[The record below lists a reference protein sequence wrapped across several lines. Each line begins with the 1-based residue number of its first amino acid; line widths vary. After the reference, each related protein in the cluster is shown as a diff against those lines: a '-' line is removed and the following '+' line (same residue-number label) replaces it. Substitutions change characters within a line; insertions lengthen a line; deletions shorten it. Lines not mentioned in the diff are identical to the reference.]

1 MNKYKVI
8 ILSLLISFMGA
19 SCEDWLYDNVN
30 EDAAHEVLPQQVLP
44 VVLFYSAQLQFD
56 HAEYGAYLTQTLTTG
71 GRNQTSSFAYK
82 SGWGDFLTMNRHP
95 QWRRHFYDIGVNAK
109 EIIDEAHE
117 AQAWNLELIGR
128 TLRLMSTQMTT
139 DLFGDMPRSEAY
151 ESNSPHYDT
160 QESIYEWMNQEI
172 EELIGMYE
180 DPTYTEA
187 ATNIPI
193 DQSIDRVFA
202 GDLNKWKHY
211 TYALK
216 ARLLLRKLPNWENN
230 AATCQA
236 IITAVNRAL
245 EGWEDVLYRFDGGN
259 GAQNSPWGEAFG
271 STEQGGLGW
280 EGRGNMLNSAV
291 PTKYF
296 MENILGV
303 FESHNNLKGWAED
316 PRILAFMSA
325 RPGPSGTSDS
335 GTEMR
340 YLDTNIG
347 MDVSY
352 KVDNYP
358 TLFPEVDGKKVSVYT
373 QNTGYVPL
381 FLEEELL
388 LIKAEATYWS
398 GDKPTARSLT
408 MQAAEINF
416 DRFNLS
422 SIYGSSYTRYR
433 NNYLGNETGTGNYV
447 TTYFPADGFNI
458 GHIMRQ
464 KYVCLYLQ
472 PEQWTDMRRYNYSCE
487 ENGIQY
493 DNTYV
498 YPGLKRPNN
507 IYEAHWGD
515 DPKAWI
521 NRINYDPETEEKY
534 NKAELERLGAY
545 KNYQW
550 LRKPMIWQKIEK
562 NRSITT
568 NNNTRYEKQSKN
580 SVSSAGNRR
589 IIGLRNQRPC
599 KRLGRLGT
607 TNRIRLL
614 GAERCRERR

>member
-19 SCEDWLYDNVN
+19 SCEDWLYDNIN

-117 AQAWNLELIGR
+117 AQAWNLELISR

-139 DLFGDMPRSEAY
+139 DLFGDTPRSEAY

-335 GTEMR
+335 STEMR

-550 LRKPMIWQKIEK
+550 LRKPMIWQ
-562 NRSITT
+562 
-568 NNNTRYEKQSKN
+568 
-580 SVSSAGNRR
+580 
-589 IIGLRNQRPC
+589 
-599 KRLGRLGT
+599 
-607 TNRIRLL
+607 
-614 GAERCRERR
+614 

>member
-193 DQSIDRVFA
+193 EQSIDRVFA

-245 EGWEDVLYRFDGGN
+245 EGWEDVLYRFDGGK
-259 GAQNSPWGEAFG
+259 GGHNSPWGEAFG

-550 LRKPMIWQKIEK
+550 LRKPMIWQ
-562 NRSITT
+562 
-568 NNNTRYEKQSKN
+568 
-580 SVSSAGNRR
+580 
-589 IIGLRNQRPC
+589 
-599 KRLGRLGT
+599 
-607 TNRIRLL
+607 
-614 GAERCRERR
+614 

>member
-193 DQSIDRVFA
+193 DQSIDRIFA

-211 TYALK
+211 TSALK

-303 FESHNNLKGWAED
+303 FESHNKLKGWAED

-550 LRKPMIWQKIEK
+550 LRKPMIWQ
-562 NRSITT
+562 
-568 NNNTRYEKQSKN
+568 
-580 SVSSAGNRR
+580 
-589 IIGLRNQRPC
+589 
-599 KRLGRLGT
+599 
-607 TNRIRLL
+607 
-614 GAERCRERR
+614 

>member
-358 TLFPEVDGKKVSVYT
+358 TLVPEVDGKKVSVYT

-550 LRKPMIWQKIEK
+550 LRKPMIWQ
-562 NRSITT
+562 
-568 NNNTRYEKQSKN
+568 
-580 SVSSAGNRR
+580 
-589 IIGLRNQRPC
+589 
-599 KRLGRLGT
+599 
-607 TNRIRLL
+607 
-614 GAERCRERR
+614 

>member
-56 HAEYGAYLTQTLTTG
+56 HAEYDAYLTQTLTTG

-550 LRKPMIWQKIEK
+550 LRKPMIWQ
-562 NRSITT
+562 
-568 NNNTRYEKQSKN
+568 
-580 SVSSAGNRR
+580 
-589 IIGLRNQRPC
+589 
-599 KRLGRLGT
+599 
-607 TNRIRLL
+607 
-614 GAERCRERR
+614 

>member
-245 EGWEDVLYRFDGGN
+245 EGWEVVLYRFDGGN

-550 LRKPMIWQKIEK
+550 LRKPMIWQ
-562 NRSITT
+562 
-568 NNNTRYEKQSKN
+568 
-580 SVSSAGNRR
+580 
-589 IIGLRNQRPC
+589 
-599 KRLGRLGT
+599 
-607 TNRIRLL
+607 
-614 GAERCRERR
+614 

>member
-95 QWRRHFYDIGVNAK
+95 QWRRHFYDIGANAK

-202 GDLNKWKHY
+202 GDLNKWKLY

-507 IYEAHWGD
+507 IYKAHWGD

-550 LRKPMIWQKIEK
+550 LRKPMIWQ
-562 NRSITT
+562 
-568 NNNTRYEKQSKN
+568 
-580 SVSSAGNRR
+580 
-589 IIGLRNQRPC
+589 
-599 KRLGRLGT
+599 
-607 TNRIRLL
+607 
-614 GAERCRERR
+614 

>member
-44 VVLFYSAQLQFD
+44 VVLFCSAQLQFD

-550 LRKPMIWQKIEK
+550 LRKPMIWQ
-562 NRSITT
+562 
-568 NNNTRYEKQSKN
+568 
-580 SVSSAGNRR
+580 
-589 IIGLRNQRPC
+589 
-599 KRLGRLGT
+599 
-607 TNRIRLL
+607 
-614 GAERCRERR
+614 

>member
-245 EGWEDVLYRFDGGN
+245 EGWEDILYRFDGGN

-303 FESHNNLKGWAED
+303 FESHSNLKGWAED

-550 LRKPMIWQKIEK
+550 LRKPMIWQ
-562 NRSITT
+562 
-568 NNNTRYEKQSKN
+568 
-580 SVSSAGNRR
+580 
-589 IIGLRNQRPC
+589 
-599 KRLGRLGT
+599 
-607 TNRIRLL
+607 
-614 GAERCRERR
+614 

>member
-109 EIIDEAHE
+109 EIIDEVHE

-521 NRINYDPETEEKY
+521 NRINYDPETDEKY

-550 LRKPMIWQKIEK
+550 LRKPMIWQ
-562 NRSITT
+562 
-568 NNNTRYEKQSKN
+568 
-580 SVSSAGNRR
+580 
-589 IIGLRNQRPC
+589 
-599 KRLGRLGT
+599 
-607 TNRIRLL
+607 
-614 GAERCRERR
+614 

>member
-71 GRNQTSSFAYK
+71 GRNQTSSFSYK

-335 GTEMR
+335 STEMR

-550 LRKPMIWQKIEK
+550 LRKPMIWQ
-562 NRSITT
+562 
-568 NNNTRYEKQSKN
+568 
-580 SVSSAGNRR
+580 
-589 IIGLRNQRPC
+589 
-599 KRLGRLGT
+599 
-607 TNRIRLL
+607 
-614 GAERCRERR
+614 

>member
-347 MDVSY
+347 MVVSY

-550 LRKPMIWQKIEK
+550 LRKPMIWQ
-562 NRSITT
+562 
-568 NNNTRYEKQSKN
+568 
-580 SVSSAGNRR
+580 
-589 IIGLRNQRPC
+589 
-599 KRLGRLGT
+599 
-607 TNRIRLL
+607 
-614 GAERCRERR
+614 

>member
-303 FESHNNLKGWAED
+303 FESHNNLKGWEED

-550 LRKPMIWQKIEK
+550 LRKPMIWQ
-562 NRSITT
+562 
-568 NNNTRYEKQSKN
+568 
-580 SVSSAGNRR
+580 
-589 IIGLRNQRPC
+589 
-599 KRLGRLGT
+599 
-607 TNRIRLL
+607 
-614 GAERCRERR
+614 

>member
-19 SCEDWLYDNVN
+19 SCEDWLYDNIN

-117 AQAWNLELIGR
+117 AQAWNLELISR

-335 GTEMR
+335 STEMR

-358 TLFPEVDGKKVSVYT
+358 TLFPEVDGKKVLVYT

-550 LRKPMIWQKIEK
+550 LRKPMIWQ
-562 NRSITT
+562 
-568 NNNTRYEKQSKN
+568 
-580 SVSSAGNRR
+580 
-589 IIGLRNQRPC
+589 
-599 KRLGRLGT
+599 
-607 TNRIRLL
+607 
-614 GAERCRERR
+614 

>member
-187 ATNIPI
+187 ATNILI

-550 LRKPMIWQKIEK
+550 LRKPMIWQ
-562 NRSITT
+562 
-568 NNNTRYEKQSKN
+568 
-580 SVSSAGNRR
+580 
-589 IIGLRNQRPC
+589 
-599 KRLGRLGT
+599 
-607 TNRIRLL
+607 
-614 GAERCRERR
+614 

>member
-1 MNKYKVI
+1 MNKYKAI

-30 EDAAHEVLPQQVLP
+30 EDAAHEVLPQQVFP

-303 FESHNNLKGWAED
+303 FESHNNLRGWAED

-550 LRKPMIWQKIEK
+550 LRKPMIWQ
-562 NRSITT
+562 
-568 NNNTRYEKQSKN
+568 
-580 SVSSAGNRR
+580 
-589 IIGLRNQRPC
+589 
-599 KRLGRLGT
+599 
-607 TNRIRLL
+607 
-614 GAERCRERR
+614 

>member
-296 MENILGV
+296 MVNILGV
-303 FESHNNLKGWAED
+303 FESHSNLKGWAED

-550 LRKPMIWQKIEK
+550 LRKPMIWQ
-562 NRSITT
+562 
-568 NNNTRYEKQSKN
+568 
-580 SVSSAGNRR
+580 
-589 IIGLRNQRPC
+589 
-599 KRLGRLGT
+599 
-607 TNRIRLL
+607 
-614 GAERCRERR
+614 

>member
-139 DLFGDMPRSEAY
+139 DLFGDIPRSEAY

-550 LRKPMIWQKIEK
+550 LRKPMIWQ
-562 NRSITT
+562 
-568 NNNTRYEKQSKN
+568 
-580 SVSSAGNRR
+580 
-589 IIGLRNQRPC
+589 
-599 KRLGRLGT
+599 
-607 TNRIRLL
+607 
-614 GAERCRERR
+614 

>member
-1 MNKYKVI
+1 MNKYKAI

-216 ARLLLRKLPNWENN
+216 ARLLLRKLPNWESN

-550 LRKPMIWQKIEK
+550 LRKPMIWQ
-562 NRSITT
+562 
-568 NNNTRYEKQSKN
+568 
-580 SVSSAGNRR
+580 
-589 IIGLRNQRPC
+589 
-599 KRLGRLGT
+599 
-607 TNRIRLL
+607 
-614 GAERCRERR
+614 

>member
-245 EGWEDVLYRFDGGN
+245 ESWEDVLYRFDGGN

-303 FESHNNLKGWAED
+303 FESHNNLRGWAED

-550 LRKPMIWQKIEK
+550 LRKPMIWQ
-562 NRSITT
+562 
-568 NNNTRYEKQSKN
+568 
-580 SVSSAGNRR
+580 
-589 IIGLRNQRPC
+589 
-599 KRLGRLGT
+599 
-607 TNRIRLL
+607 
-614 GAERCRERR
+614 

>member
-30 EDAAHEVLPQQVLP
+30 EDAAHEVLSQQVLP

-303 FESHNNLKGWAED
+303 FESHSNLKGWAED

-550 LRKPMIWQKIEK
+550 LRKPMIWQ
-562 NRSITT
+562 
-568 NNNTRYEKQSKN
+568 
-580 SVSSAGNRR
+580 
-589 IIGLRNQRPC
+589 
-599 KRLGRLGT
+599 
-607 TNRIRLL
+607 
-614 GAERCRERR
+614 

>member
-117 AQAWNLELIGR
+117 AQAWNLELISR

-303 FESHNNLKGWAED
+303 FESHNNLRGWAED

-335 GTEMR
+335 STEMR

-550 LRKPMIWQKIEK
+550 LRKPMIWQ
-562 NRSITT
+562 
-568 NNNTRYEKQSKN
+568 
-580 SVSSAGNRR
+580 
-589 IIGLRNQRPC
+589 
-599 KRLGRLGT
+599 
-607 TNRIRLL
+607 
-614 GAERCRERR
+614 

>member
-19 SCEDWLYDNVN
+19 SCEDWLYDNIN

-117 AQAWNLELIGR
+117 AQAWNLELISR

-303 FESHNNLKGWAED
+303 FESHNNLKGWAAD

-335 GTEMR
+335 STEMR

-550 LRKPMIWQKIEK
+550 LRKPMIWQ
-562 NRSITT
+562 
-568 NNNTRYEKQSKN
+568 
-580 SVSSAGNRR
+580 
-589 IIGLRNQRPC
+589 
-599 KRLGRLGT
+599 
-607 TNRIRLL
+607 
-614 GAERCRERR
+614 

>member
-325 RPGPSGTSDS
+325 RP
-335 GTEMR
+335 
-340 YLDTNIG
+340 
-347 MDVSY
+347 
-352 KVDNYP
+352 
-358 TLFPEVDGKKVSVYT
+358 
-373 QNTGYVPL
+373 VPID
-381 FLEEELL
+381 LL
-388 LIKAEATYWS
+388 
-398 GDKPTARSLT
+398 SLT
-408 MQAAEINF
+408 
-416 DRFNLS
+416 
-422 SIYGSSYTRYR
+422 
-433 NNYLGNETGTGNYV
+433 
-447 TTYFPADGFNI
+447 
-458 GHIMRQ
+458 
-464 KYVCLYLQ
+464 
-472 PEQWTDMRRYNYSCE
+472 
-487 ENGIQY
+487 
-493 DNTYV
+493 
-498 YPGLKRPNN
+498 
-507 IYEAHWGD
+507 
-515 DPKAWI
+515 
-521 NRINYDPETEEKY
+521 
-534 NKAELERLGAY
+534 
-545 KNYQW
+545 
-550 LRKPMIWQKIEK
+550 
-562 NRSITT
+562 
-568 NNNTRYEKQSKN
+568 
-580 SVSSAGNRR
+580 
-589 IIGLRNQRPC
+589 
-599 KRLGRLGT
+599 
-607 TNRIRLL
+607 LL
-614 GAERCRERR
+614 

>member
-259 GAQNSPWGEAFG
+259 GAQNSPWGESFG

-550 LRKPMIWQKIEK
+550 LRKPMIWQ
-562 NRSITT
+562 
-568 NNNTRYEKQSKN
+568 
-580 SVSSAGNRR
+580 
-589 IIGLRNQRPC
+589 
-599 KRLGRLGT
+599 
-607 TNRIRLL
+607 
-614 GAERCRERR
+614 

>member
-1 MNKYKVI
+1 MNKYKAI

-71 GRNQTSSFAYK
+71 GRYQTSNFAYK

-550 LRKPMIWQKIEK
+550 LRKPMIWQ
-562 NRSITT
+562 
-568 NNNTRYEKQSKN
+568 
-580 SVSSAGNRR
+580 
-589 IIGLRNQRPC
+589 
-599 KRLGRLGT
+599 
-607 TNRIRLL
+607 
-614 GAERCRERR
+614 

>member
-19 SCEDWLYDNVN
+19 SCEDWLYDNIN

-117 AQAWNLELIGR
+117 AQAWNLELISR

-335 GTEMR
+335 STEMR

-498 YPGLKRPNN
+498 YPGLIRPNN

-550 LRKPMIWQKIEK
+550 LRKPMIWQ
-562 NRSITT
+562 
-568 NNNTRYEKQSKN
+568 
-580 SVSSAGNRR
+580 
-589 IIGLRNQRPC
+589 
-599 KRLGRLGT
+599 
-607 TNRIRLL
+607 
-614 GAERCRERR
+614 

>member
-1 MNKYKVI
+1 MNKYKAI

-71 GRNQTSSFAYK
+71 GRNQTSNFAYK

-303 FESHNNLKGWAED
+303 FESHSNLKGWAED

-550 LRKPMIWQKIEK
+550 LRKPMIWQ
-562 NRSITT
+562 
-568 NNNTRYEKQSKN
+568 
-580 SVSSAGNRR
+580 
-589 IIGLRNQRPC
+589 
-599 KRLGRLGT
+599 
-607 TNRIRLL
+607 
-614 GAERCRERR
+614 

>member
-95 QWRRHFYDIGVNAK
+95 QGRRHFYDIGVNAK

-550 LRKPMIWQKIEK
+550 LRKPMIWQ
-562 NRSITT
+562 
-568 NNNTRYEKQSKN
+568 
-580 SVSSAGNRR
+580 
-589 IIGLRNQRPC
+589 
-599 KRLGRLGT
+599 
-607 TNRIRLL
+607 
-614 GAERCRERR
+614 

>member
-1 MNKYKVI
+1 MNKYKAI

-139 DLFGDMPRSEAY
+139 DLFGNMPRSEAY

-550 LRKPMIWQKIEK
+550 LRKPMIWQ
-562 NRSITT
+562 
-568 NNNTRYEKQSKN
+568 
-580 SVSSAGNRR
+580 
-589 IIGLRNQRPC
+589 
-599 KRLGRLGT
+599 
-607 TNRIRLL
+607 
-614 GAERCRERR
+614 

>member
-56 HAEYGAYLTQTLTTG
+56 HVEYGAYLTQTLTTG

-303 FESHNNLKGWAED
+303 FESHSNLKGWAED

-550 LRKPMIWQKIEK
+550 LRKPMIWQ
-562 NRSITT
+562 
-568 NNNTRYEKQSKN
+568 
-580 SVSSAGNRR
+580 
-589 IIGLRNQRPC
+589 
-599 KRLGRLGT
+599 
-607 TNRIRLL
+607 
-614 GAERCRERR
+614 

>member
-30 EDAAHEVLPQQVLP
+30 KDAAHEVLPQQVLP

-71 GRNQTSSFAYK
+71 GRNQPSSFAYK

-433 NNYLGNETGTGNYV
+433 NNYVGNETGTGNYV

-550 LRKPMIWQKIEK
+550 LRKPMIWQ
-562 NRSITT
+562 
-568 NNNTRYEKQSKN
+568 
-580 SVSSAGNRR
+580 
-589 IIGLRNQRPC
+589 
-599 KRLGRLGT
+599 
-607 TNRIRLL
+607 
-614 GAERCRERR
+614 

>member
-117 AQAWNLELIGR
+117 AQAWNLELSGR

-550 LRKPMIWQKIEK
+550 LRKPMIWQ
-562 NRSITT
+562 
-568 NNNTRYEKQSKN
+568 
-580 SVSSAGNRR
+580 
-589 IIGLRNQRPC
+589 
-599 KRLGRLGT
+599 
-607 TNRIRLL
+607 
-614 GAERCRERR
+614 

>member
-117 AQAWNLELIGR
+117 AQAWNLEPIGR

-550 LRKPMIWQKIEK
+550 LRKPMIWQ
-562 NRSITT
+562 
-568 NNNTRYEKQSKN
+568 
-580 SVSSAGNRR
+580 
-589 IIGLRNQRPC
+589 
-599 KRLGRLGT
+599 
-607 TNRIRLL
+607 
-614 GAERCRERR
+614 

>member
-259 GAQNSPWGEAFG
+259 GAQIAPGGEAFG
-271 STEQGGLGW
+271 SPEQGGLGW

-550 LRKPMIWQKIEK
+550 LRKPMIWQ
-562 NRSITT
+562 
-568 NNNTRYEKQSKN
+568 
-580 SVSSAGNRR
+580 
-589 IIGLRNQRPC
+589 
-599 KRLGRLGT
+599 
-607 TNRIRLL
+607 
-614 GAERCRERR
+614 

>member
-1 MNKYKVI
+1 MNKYKAI

-187 ATNIPI
+187 ATNISI

-550 LRKPMIWQKIEK
+550 LRKPMIWQ
-562 NRSITT
+562 
-568 NNNTRYEKQSKN
+568 
-580 SVSSAGNRR
+580 
-589 IIGLRNQRPC
+589 
-599 KRLGRLGT
+599 
-607 TNRIRLL
+607 
-614 GAERCRERR
+614 

>member
-1 MNKYKVI
+1 MNKYKAI

-187 ATNIPI
+187 ATNILI

-550 LRKPMIWQKIEK
+550 LRKPMIWQ
-562 NRSITT
+562 
-568 NNNTRYEKQSKN
+568 
-580 SVSSAGNRR
+580 
-589 IIGLRNQRPC
+589 
-599 KRLGRLGT
+599 
-607 TNRIRLL
+607 
-614 GAERCRERR
+614 

>member
-30 EDAAHEVLPQQVLP
+30 EDAAHEVLPQQLLP

-550 LRKPMIWQKIEK
+550 LRKPMIWQ
-562 NRSITT
+562 
-568 NNNTRYEKQSKN
+568 
-580 SVSSAGNRR
+580 
-589 IIGLRNQRPC
+589 
-599 KRLGRLGT
+599 
-607 TNRIRLL
+607 
-614 GAERCRERR
+614 

>member
-1 MNKYKVI
+1 MNKYKAI

-271 STEQGGLGW
+271 PTEQGGLGW

-550 LRKPMIWQKIEK
+550 LRKPMIWQ
-562 NRSITT
+562 
-568 NNNTRYEKQSKN
+568 
-580 SVSSAGNRR
+580 
-589 IIGLRNQRPC
+589 
-599 KRLGRLGT
+599 
-607 TNRIRLL
+607 
-614 GAERCRERR
+614 

>member
-19 SCEDWLYDNVN
+19 SCEDWLYDNIN

-117 AQAWNLELIGR
+117 AQAWNLELISR

-187 ATNIPI
+187 ATNTPI

-335 GTEMR
+335 STEMR

-550 LRKPMIWQKIEK
+550 LRKPMIWQ
-562 NRSITT
+562 
-568 NNNTRYEKQSKN
+568 
-580 SVSSAGNRR
+580 
-589 IIGLRNQRPC
+589 
-599 KRLGRLGT
+599 
-607 TNRIRLL
+607 
-614 GAERCRERR
+614 